1 MTTQT
6 KIKVDSK
13 VKNQTAKQVEFFNQF
28 AVAFFEWKESKGGL
42 LPSIMED
49 VIGNKVDRATKDKF
63 LPDAKRQMDMEN
75 INLEGGLKNAVF
87 NLPSILITKPEPDQ
101 NSDQE
106 SNFFWYMKQGKKMV
120 PQNERYEKLFNSDRV
135 ETFLHNV
142 KIEIQPL
149 FNENRNE
156 GDLAHYRANDNAIQ
170 IKERFLQPDNWYS
183 QGLQI
188 FVHEMVHFVCEYAK
202 ISNCSAKQQH
212 NRSFQAMAMHFNL
225 RTEWYKELKSCYT
238 YELDEEFYA
247 WFEKAFDVEHLKKN
261 VFNIKSKQR
270 DRSERKRTRAYLNG
284 VPVWIPTTRY
294 EQALCQND
302 CCEII
307 RDDVEH

>member
-1 MTTQT
+1 
-6 KIKVDSK
+6 
-13 VKNQTAKQVEFFNQF
+13 
-28 AVAFFEWKESKGGL
+28 
-42 LPSIMED
+42 
-49 VIGNKVDRATKDKF
+49 
-63 LPDAKRQMDMEN
+63 
-75 INLEGGLKNAVF
+75 
-87 NLPSILITKPEPDQ
+87 
-101 NSDQE
+101 
-106 SNFFWYMKQGKKMV
+106 
-120 PQNERYEKLFNSDRV
+120 
-135 ETFLHNV
+135 
-142 KIEIQPL
+142 
-149 FNENRNE
+149 
-156 GDLAHYRANDNAIQ
+156 
-170 IKERFLQPDNWYS
+170 
-183 QGLQI
+183 
-188 FVHEMVHFVCEYAK
+188 
-202 ISNCSAKQQH
+202 
-212 NRSFQAMAMHFNL
+212 MAMHFNL